1 MKTLGLAMMLIMA
14 VAVSGCESLRGTF
27 GTLGGIL
34 GIAQTTI
41 EAKLAA
47 EVAGT
52 YVVEIRKD
60 DQVLLAESWECTKGD
75 DGKLTGCHKR

>member
-1 MKTLGLAMMLIMA
+1 MKTVGLMLIMGMA
-14 VAVSGCESLRGTF
+14 VVVSGCESLRGTF
-27 GTLGGIL
+27 GSLSGIL

-60 DQVLLAESWECTKGD
+60 EQVLLHESWACTKGE
-75 DGKLTGCHKR
+75 DGKLTGCHKL